1 MKVAIIGGAGK
12 MGQWFARFF
21 LAEGIEVL
29 LVDNRYS
36 ELQKTD
42 EQLTGKLSTNE
53 EAIKGSDAVLVS
65 VPLDSF
71 EDAIQEA
78 SPYIYPG
85 QVVVDISSIKA
96 KTVEIMHKYIN
107 TGLGLGVHPMFGP
120 GAANISKKNFV
131 LTPTTDEENELAGR
145 IEAYLIDKGAH
156 VSLMTPAE
164 HDEMMAIILGL
175 PSFIAMVSADTLLSL
190 GKLQLTGN
198 ISGSTYKLLLM
209 LVESVITED
218 AELYANLQVALPHMS
233 KIEDVFQNKVRTWR
247 TLIEGGN
254 KDKIHKKMHELEGEF
269 KIINP
274 SFSSA
279 YENMYKVLESL

>member
-1 MKVAIIGGAGK
+1 VKIAIIGGAGK

-29 LVDNRYS
+29 IADSRYS
-36 ELQKTD
+36 ELRKTA

-53 EAIKGSDAVLVS
+53 DAIKGSDAVLVS
-65 VPLDSF
+65 VPMDSF
-71 EDAIQEA
+71 EEAIQEV
-78 SPYIYPG
+78 SPYMNPG
-85 QVVVDISSIKA
+85 QVIVDISSIKA
-96 KTVEIMHKYIN
+96 KTVDIMHKYIK
-107 TGLGLGVHPMFGP
+107 TGLALGVHPMFGP

-131 LTPTTDEENELAGR
+131 LTPTTGEENKLAR
-145 IEAYLIDKGAH
+145 RVEAYLIDKGAH

-190 GKLQLTGN
+190 DKLRLSGN

-209 LVESVITED
+209 LIESVITED
-218 AELYANLQVALPHMS
+218 PQLYASLQVALPHMS
-233 KIEDVFQNKVRTWR
+233 KIEDLFQSKVRTW
-247 TLIEGGN
+247 TALI
-254 KDKIHKKMHELEGEF
+254 KDGDRDNIYKKMHKLKSEI
-269 KIINP
+269 KVINP
-274 SFSSA
+274 TFTSA